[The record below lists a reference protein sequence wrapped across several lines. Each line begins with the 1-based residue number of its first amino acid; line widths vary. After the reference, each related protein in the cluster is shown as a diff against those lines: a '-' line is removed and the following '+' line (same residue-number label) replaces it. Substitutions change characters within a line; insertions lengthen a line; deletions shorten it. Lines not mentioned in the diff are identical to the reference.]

1 MEKVNIYV
9 SLWEKYR
16 PAIVSQM
23 RSAINDTQVYQLSG
37 HEFKDLGVRVSSG
50 FSFNLEL
57 NKGVLINNIDK
68 TAVARDLFI
77 VLNKSKSACELMKE
91 NYFKISLAKDFKL
104 TIQVITD

>member
-16 PAIVSQM
+16 PAIISHM
-23 RSAINDTQVYQLSG
+23 RLALNEPQVYKLSG
-37 HEFKDLGVRVSSG
+37 HEFKDLGVRVSAG
-50 FSFNLEL
+50 FNFNLEL

-77 VLNKSKSACELMKE
+77 VLTKSKTATEIMKD
-91 NYFKISLAKDFKL
+91 NFFKISLGKDFKL
-104 TIQVITD
+104 SIQVVAE